1 MGMQITTDR
10 INLFNQNN
18 NGSVAITD
26 LYDGHHQPLG
36 TKVVV
41 KLINQP

>member
-18 NGSVAITD
+18 NGFVKIID
-26 LYDGHHQPLG
+26 MVDEQYQPCG
-36 TKVVV
+36 TKVIIE
-41 KLINQP
+41 LIN